1 MNKKGF
7 TLVELIVTIA
17 LLAIIAVIAF
27 VSINKVINDN
37 KNKNCESLVSS
48 IVVATKEYASDN
60 RYNSTFINRVDN
72 KYELTIDGQELL
84 NNNYLNGEIVNPYDK
99 SIIAPSDVT
108 IHIYLDTDY
117 TVRAVLVDNP
127 SVLSNCNCQT
137 TPSEITIDTPPYV
150 DDGSDITP
158 PVITYSLSGGEYKGL
173 SYQVTITAS
182 DAESGIDYMGVYV
195 YNNGVLISEK
205 SNDHII
211 ANSYI
216 VNLDKYNDWKIL
228 TKAYDKAGNRSNQE
242 PQTDDG
248 KYYQEYRITGKP
260 IYIYYSVNGGKLKSG
275 SKCARGDE
283 GDKTCVLL
291 KDYAAVKS
299 SSGEKEYAYQVC
311 KYDKKCNLWNYNNA
325 DYLNI
330 TRSGYIAKSGN
341 QWNTKAKGTGKS
353 LDQTQNYTYEKIV
366 SLAQEKEN
374 NYKLNVYVNWE
385 EEPTTDSSG
394 GDGGGSSSTSG
405 ACKFEDIYYCTT
417 FNPSFQTTAQC
428 SGTSTINNYKCKN
441 SGDVKSTTVCSG
453 TCTWSCTYKNGKKEN
468 GSYSKSKIIST
479 KYC

>member
-1 MNKKGF
+1 M
-7 TLVELIVTIA
+7 TIA

-182 DAESGIDYMGVYV
+182 DTESGIDYMEVYV
-195 YNNGVLISEK
+195 YNKGVLISEK

-216 VNLDKYNDWKIL
+216 VNFDKYNDWKIL

-260 IYIYYSVNGGKLKSG
+260 IYIYYNVNHGTIASG

-283 GDKTCVLL
+283 AAKKCVL
-291 KDYAAVKS
+291 KGKYAAVKS
-299 SSGEKEYAYQVC
+299 SSGETEYAYQIC
-311 KYDKKCNLWNYNNA
+311 RYDQTCNLWDYNNKK
-325 DYLNI
+325 YLNI
-330 TRSGYIAKSGN
+330 TRSGYVAENKKE
-341 QWNTKAKGTGKS
+341 WNTKVNGEVKS
-353 LDQTQNYTYEKIV
+353 LNQAKNYTYEKM
-366 SLAQEKEN
+366 LPLTLEREN
-374 NYKLNVYVNWE
+374 YYKLNIYVNWKKDS
-385 EEPTTDSSG
+385 TTDSSG
-394 GDGGGSSSTSG
+394 GGGGGSSSTGG
-405 ACKFEDIYYCTT
+405 ACTFDDIYYCTT
-417 FNPSFQTTAQC
+417 FNPAFQTTAKC

-453 TCTWSCTYKNGKKEN
+453 TCTWSCTYKNGKNES